1 MTKRLIALL
10 VLIVIGTA
18 GIWAIVAQDE
28 STSTPT
34 AIAALP
40 MMTPVAAS
48 ATAASA
54 TAPAVTST
62 ASAVTPTAPAETP
75 SVAPETSTASAVTPT
90 APAETPSVAPE
101 TATASAVT
109 PTAPA
114 ETPSA
119 SAETATVAAETPSV
133 SAETPA
139 GSVGDVEA
147 GKNLAT
153 QCIGC
158 HSVDGTTVVGPS
170 WKGIYGEPVELEDGT
185 TVVVDEAYLA
195 TSIKDPTSQ
204 IVKGFPPAMPP
215 YSWLTDQQVAD
226 IIAYIETLK
235 D

>member
-54 TAPAVTST
+54 TAPAV
-62 ASAVTPTAPAETP
+62 
-75 SVAPETSTASAVTPT
+75 TSTASAVTPT